1 MTTETPTWQRL
12 DAALI
17 EAFDADMAD
26 LEDDALSLET
36 IQIGDT
42 WTPDTWTLPALL
54 LVSNDAEQVSAQHG
68 GGGYSHVQIT
78 YSYYAVAVAQS
89 TTHNAAKQAAQEL
102 NRRMLDVL
110 RQWGDILQAAREDGP
125 TDPEIPIRLLLGRSL
140 LQVRGRQGASAG
152 KWYGIASIE
161 FEIETQK

>member
-17 EAFDADMAD
+17 DAFEADMAD
-26 LEDDALSLET
+26 IDDDALSLET

-54 LVSNDAEQVSAQHG
+54 LVSNDANQVSAQHG

-78 YSYYAVAVAQS
+78 YSYYAVAVAQA

-102 NRRMLDVL
+102 LRRMLDVI
-110 RQWGDILQAAREDGP
+110 RQWGDILQAARAAGP
-125 TDPEIPIRLLLGRSL
+125 TDPEIPIRVTLGRSL
-140 LQVRGRQGASAG
+140 LQIRGRQGSSAG
-152 KWYGIASIE
+152 KWYGIASME